1 MKQEYA
7 ESVAA
12 RIIEQLEQ
20 GTAPWLKPWK
30 PGELRMPYNP
40 KTGSQYRGM
49 NSLWLHMQGYADP
62 RWMTYKQAASEEA
75 QVKKGEK
82 GTQIIYWKFT
92 DEIKAVDEQGQ
103 PIIDPETGE
112 QKKIVVKLDR
122 PRSFSAVVFNAEQ
135 IDGLPPLEARPI
147 QPEPERH
154 SRAEAILAASGA
166 NIQNIEGDRAFYRPS
181 TDSITLPLLS
191 QFSSSD
197 AYYAT
202 ALHELGHWTG
212 HESRLDRDLN
222 HPFGSEGYA
231 REELR
236 AEIASFML
244 GERLDIGH
252 DPGQHVAYIGS
263 WVKTLKE
270 DPREIFRAAADAE
283 HIAGF
288 VMGFEQEQFKD
299 MDKPIIVAKPLN
311 EPVNN
316 PNISQARTYL
326 TVPFAEKDE
335 AKEAAKAA
343 GFQLKWDKEAKS
355 WYAPEGANL
364 EAVSKWRTDRKIQ
377 EDETPK
383 EGNLSQGLPNQPVNK
398 PKEIPENVK
407 KFLKELADAQDY
419 EHAGYFILYQSE
431 NSKVAQLEQDEDI
444 EKVGDQ
450 ILEAIETGKGLELK
464 ENQFILETIE
474 KLKTEYSYEYGL
486 YQTTEN
492 EENELEQPQNNDPQ
506 FDGPGY
512 DPQFDGPGY
521 DPQFDGPGYDPQFD
535 GPGYD
540 PQFDGP
546 GYDPQLDNQQINA
559 SSDERFVMY
568 HEPQPEAISP
578 SRTYLAV
585 PYAEKDEAK
594 AVAKAAGFQLK
605 WDKEAKSWYA
615 PEGANLEAV
624 SKWRTDNGN
633 VLKNTEE
640 KESVESQFARALKEA
655 KLVVDSPVMDGK
667 LHRVP
672 TTTDKKGGLSGAY
685 AGHLDGITAG
695 GYIQNYHTG
704 EVVHWKPEGAIKE
717 LTPEQRAEQTQQ
729 AQQQYEARQA
739 ERLAKHEATAE
750 AAQIL
755 WKEAPLATP
764 ENQYCKAKGMLNP
777 AASGLKVVPNTVSPE
792 AHAKGIRI
800 AKTAQEA
807 KALRLQDPKNRVF
820 KAGDLL
826 VPCYDMEGKLW
837 SLQSV
842 NPYFKSLMKGG
853 RKAGLLSVV
862 GAENIQAAF
871 DKSKSDPSFPLVLAG
886 EGIATADTVSRLMR
900 DRPVF
905 LAIDSGNIDSVA
917 RQLREKNPTG
927 LLLIAADNDHMKPR
941 ELDENGQPQKNVGL
955 IKAKEAAENHGAG
968 LMVPKFDHDEK
979 GSDWNDLAAN
989 RGDKIAQRMLADEF
1003 IVAKRDAAIAA
1014 DRMISLARSREAE
1027 ARNDPTTSA
1036 DDAYISSER
1045 DHAADMIAGASRHVS
1060 NINMAIAD
1068 GKISTKGV
1076 NNRASVNA
1084 SIQSKS
1090 TSMNERIKA
1099 ERQSVTYEDAQKKGE
1114 EALKPKKTRSRGYDA
1129 GM

>member
-62 RWMTYKQAASEEA
+62 RWMTYKQAAAEDA

-103 PIIDPETGE
+103 PILDPETGE
-112 QKKIVVKLDR
+112 QKKIIVKLDR

-135 IDGLPPLEARPI
+135 IEGLPPLEARPV
-147 QPEPERH
+147 QSEPERH

-166 NIQNIEGDRAFYRPS
+166 NIKHIEGDRAFYRPS
-181 TDSITLPLLS
+181 TDSITLPLIS

-212 HESRLDRDLN
+212 HESRLDRDLK

-252 DPGQHVAYIGS
+252 DPGQHIAYIGS

-299 MDKPIIVAKPLN
+299 MEKPIIVAEPLN
-311 EPVNN
+311 EPLNN
-316 PNISQARTYL
+316 PNISQARIYL
-326 TVPFAEKDE
+326 EVPFAEKNE

-355 WYAPEGANL
+355 WYAPKGANL
-364 EAVSKWRTDRKIQ
+364 DAVSKWRTDDKTQ
-377 EDETPK
+377 EDKAPK
-383 EGNLSQGLPNQPVNK
+383 EENLNQALPNQ
-398 PKEIPENVK
+398 I
-407 KFLKELADAQDY
+407 
-419 EHAGYFILYQSE
+419 
-431 NSKVAQLEQDEDI
+431 
-444 EKVGDQ
+444 
-450 ILEAIETGKGLELK
+450 T
-464 ENQFILETIE
+464 
-474 KLKTEYSYEYGL
+474 
-486 YQTTEN
+486 
-492 EENELEQPQNNDPQ
+492 ELEQPQDNEPQ
-506 FDGPGY
+506 FDGPNY
-512 DPQFDGPGY
+512 EPQ
-521 DPQFDGPGYDPQFD
+521 QEKEQ
-535 GPGYD
+535 
-540 PQFDGP
+540 
-546 GYDPQLDNQQINA
+546 
-559 SSDERFVMY
+559 ERFVMY
-568 HEPQPEAISP
+568 HEPNSENVSP

-594 AVAKAAGFQLK
+594 AAAKTAGFQLK

-615 PEGANLEAV
+615 PEGANLDAV

-633 VLKNTEE
+633 VLKNTTE

-704 EVVHWKPEGAIKE
+704 EVVHWKPEGATTE
-717 LTPEQRAEQTQQ
+717 LTPQQRAELTQQ
-729 AQQQYEARQA
+729 AQQQYEERQA
-739 ERLAKHEATAE
+739 ERLAQHEATAE
-750 AAQIL
+750 AAQLL
-755 WKEAPLATP
+755 WAEAPIATP
-764 ENQYCKAKGMLNP
+764 NNQYCKAKGMLDP
-777 AASGLKVVPNTVSPE
+777 AASGLRVVPNKVSPE

-800 AKTAQEA
+800 AQTANEA
-807 KALRLQDPKNRVF
+807 KALRLEDPKNRVF

-853 RKAGLLSVV
+853 RKSGLFSVV
-862 GAENIQAAF
+862 GAETPKAAF
-871 DKSKSDPSFPLVLAG
+871 DKLKADPSFPLVLAG

-900 DRPVF
+900 NRPIF
-905 LAIDSGNIDSVA
+905 LAIDSGNIDAVA
-917 RQLREKNPTG
+917 RQLRERDPKG
-927 LLLIAADNDHMKPR
+927 LLLIAADNDHMKAK
-941 ELDENGQPQKNVGL
+941 ELDENGQPQKNIGL
-955 IKAKEAAENHGAG
+955 IKAKEAAEKHGAG
-968 LMVPKFDHDEK
+968 LMVPKFEHDEK

-989 RGDKIAQRMLADEF
+989 RGDKVAQRMLADEF
-1003 IVAKRDAAIAA
+1003 IIAKRDAAIAA

-1036 DDAYISSER
+1036 DDAYIASER
-1045 DHAADMIAGASRHVS
+1045 SHSADMIAGASRHIG
-1060 NINMAIAD
+1060 NINAAIAD
-1068 GKISTKGV
+1068 GKISTKGM
-1076 NNRASVNA
+1076 NTHAPASVKS

-1090 TSMNERIKA
+1090 SAMNEKIKT
-1099 ERQSVTYEDAQKKGE
+1099 ERQSVTFEDAQKKGE
-1114 EALKPKKTRSRGYDA
+1114 GAEKPKRNRQRSFDA